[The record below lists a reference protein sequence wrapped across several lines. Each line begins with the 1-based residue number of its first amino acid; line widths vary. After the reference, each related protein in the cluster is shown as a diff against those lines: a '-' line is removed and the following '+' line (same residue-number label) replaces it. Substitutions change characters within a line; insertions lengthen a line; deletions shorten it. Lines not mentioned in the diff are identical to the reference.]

1 MRIIAKND
9 RCRAFTLG
17 ELLVV
22 IAILAVLVGLLL
34 QAVQKGRAAAAR
46 LQCTNNLK
54 QLALAAHHHH
64 AAHGKFPPGLVPVD
78 RTGGRFAG
86 GTTLWV
92 ELLDYLEQGPL
103 RQRWDYGDYR
113 NNFAGGIASTTAVVL
128 QVLLCPSDPLPRPV
142 HQMQVADDLAWAN
155 GHYAVSSYAGSGGTR
170 SFGATAPASN
180 DGVFFRR
187 SQVRTGDIT
196 DGTSATLL
204 FGERSHRD
212 ADFDRLT
219 QAFDPESFPLA
230 GWGGWGSAHSP
241 GVSPGDVLLSTPVP
255 INYRVPPG
263 AGGADLSWMDDRLC
277 AYGSG
282 HQGGANFAFA
292 DGSVRF
298 VSEAIALPTLQ
309 ALSTRAGG
317 EVVEVP

>member
-1 MRIIAKND
+1 LI
-9 RCRAFTLG
+9 
-17 ELLVV
+17 EVLVV
-22 IAILAVLVGLLL
+22 IAIIAVLIALLL
-34 QAVQKGRAAAAR
+34 PAVQKVRESAAR
-46 LQCTNNLK
+46 ISCQNNLK
-54 QLALAAHHHH
+54 QLGLAAHHYHD
-64 AAHGKFPPGLVPVD
+64 ARGKFPPGLVPVD

-92 ELLDYLEQGPL
+92 ELLPYLEQGNL
-103 RQRWDYGDYR
+103 HQRWDYGDYR
-113 NNFAGGIASTTAVVL
+113 NNLAGRSSATTAQVL
-128 QVLLCPSDPLPRPV
+128 SGLLCPSDPLPRPV
-142 HQMQVADDLAWAN
+142 HQLQVADDLAWAS
-155 GHYAVSSYAGSGGTR
+155 GHYAIGSYAGSGGTR

-204 FGERSHRD
+204 FGERSHHD

-230 GWGGWGSAHSP
+230 GWGGWGSAYSP
-241 GVSPGDVLLSTPVP
+241 GVSPGDILLSTPVP
-255 INYRVPPG
+255 INYRVPPD
-263 AGGADLSWMDDRLC
+263 AGGTDLSWMDDRLC

-282 HQGGANFAFA
+282 HLSGANFALA

-298 VSEAIALPTLQ
+298 VSAAIALPTLQ